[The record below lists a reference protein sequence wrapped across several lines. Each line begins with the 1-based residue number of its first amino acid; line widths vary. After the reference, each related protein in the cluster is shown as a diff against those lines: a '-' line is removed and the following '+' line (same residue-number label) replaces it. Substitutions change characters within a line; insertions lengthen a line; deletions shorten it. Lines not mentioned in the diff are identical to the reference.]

1 MTTDRPSAAL
11 VALVIPNSR
20 WQGKKGWMILP
31 HAALI
36 LTALLKDK
44 FDFRILDANAAD
56 LSESDVGAWLREHR
70 PRVVLVS
77 ALAVEYHS
85 QYHAIP
91 ALARQ
96 NCPEAATVIGG
107 VYPTVLGEEA
117 IRDPN
122 LDWIFIGHAEERV
135 EEFLRLVLAGE
146 NERVRALPG
155 IGYRDAR
162 GEPVINEVTSRI
174 VNVKNLVR
182 PDYSLLDVEAYVN
195 QTSKDYQFNT
205 RERSAPI
212 ISSYG
217 CPYNCLFCATRTISG
232 RGVVYRAVE
241 EVLDEIDFLRTKFGV
256 RHLVFIDDCL
266 LGNRPRIETL
276 LGAMIERGWGL
287 TWKAASVSAWHLD
300 EPLLKLMKASGCVQ
314 LTISVESGSPRVLN
328 RVIRKPL
335 KLPTVEP
342 LVRICKEVGI
352 DIGANF
358 VIGFPGETW
367 EEVRQ
372 TFAFAE
378 RCNFDL
384 AHFHIATPLPKTDLY
399 YLARDKGLLPPD
411 FSFTDPKYL
420 GFAQAFIAT
429 DEFTPFELMV
439 LRAFEWDR
447 INFSTPE
454 KTAKAAR
461 MMNMTL
467 EELAEHR
474 RQTRRKLG
482 VHVAKAD

>member
-1 MTTDRPSAAL
+1 MTTAPHHTAL

-36 LTALLKDK
+36 LTAVLKGE

-56 LSESDVGAWLREHR
+56 LSEDDVRAWLREHR

-77 ALAVEYHS
+77 ALAVEYHR
-85 QYHAIP
+85 QYHAVP
-91 ALARQ
+91 ALVREC
-96 NCPEAATVIGG
+96 CPDAVTVLGG

-117 IRDPN
+117 VRDRN
-122 LDWIFIGHAEERV
+122 IDWIFIGHAEERV
-135 EEFLRLVLAGE
+135 VDFLKLVLAGE
-146 NERVRALPG
+146 DDRVRALPG
-155 IGYRDAR
+155 VGYRDER
-162 GEPVINEVTSRI
+162 GEPVINPVTSYVI
-174 VNVKNLVR
+174 NLKKLVR
-182 PDYSLLDVEAYVN
+182 PDYSLIDVAAYVD
-195 QTSKDYQFNT
+195 QSSKDYQFNA
-205 RERSAPI
+205 RVRSAPI

-232 RGVVYRAVE
+232 RGVVYRPLE
-241 EVLDEIDFLRTKFGV
+241 EVLEEIDFLRTRFGV
-256 RHLVFIDDCL
+256 GHLVFIDDCL
-266 LGNRPRIETL
+266 LGNRPRIEAL

-300 EPLLKLMKASGCVQ
+300 ESLLRLMKASGCVQ

-335 KLPTVEP
+335 KLQSVPPV
-342 LVRICKEVGI
+342 VRWCKEIGI

-367 EEVRQ
+367 EELRQ
-372 TFAFAE
+372 TFAFAD
-378 RCNFDL
+378 RCGFDL

-399 YLARDKGLLPPD
+399 LLAREQGVLPAD

-447 INFSTPE
+447 INFCTPE
-454 KTAKAAR
+454 RTAKAAR
-461 MMNMTL
+461 MMNMTV

-482 VHVAKAD
+482 VHVAGR

>member
-1 MTTDRPSAAL
+1 MTNAPDRAAL
-11 VALVIPNSR
+11 VALIIPNSR

-36 LTALLKDK
+36 LTALLKEQ

-56 LSESDVGAWLREHR
+56 LSEAAVGAWLREHQ

-77 ALAVEYHS
+77 ALAVEYHG

-91 ALARQ
+91 ALARAH
-96 NCPEAATVIGG
+96 CPEAVTVIGG
-107 VYPTVLGEEA
+107 VYPTVLGEEVL
-117 IRDPN
+117 RDPN
-122 LDWIFIGHAEERV
+122 VDWIFTGHAEERAV
-135 EEFLRLVLAGE
+135 EFLRLILAGE
-146 NERVRALPG
+146 RERVRALPG
-155 IGYRDAR
+155 VGYRDAS
-162 GEPVINEVTSRI
+162 GAPVINPVASHI
-174 VNVKNLVR
+174 GDVKQLVR
-182 PDYSLLDVEAYVN
+182 PDYSLLDVAAYVDQN
-195 QTSKDYQFNT
+195 SKDYQFNA
-205 RERSAPI
+205 RVPSAPI

-232 RGVVYRAVE
+232 RGVVYRPVE
-241 EVLDEIDFLRTKFGV
+241 EVLEEIDFLRTRFGV

-266 LGNRPRIETL
+266 LGNRPRIEAL
-276 LGAMIERGWGL
+276 LGGMIERKWDMS
-287 TWKAASVSAWHLD
+287 WKAASVSAWHLD
-300 EPLLKLMKASGCVQ
+300 EPLLTLMKASGCRQ

-328 RVIRKPL
+328 QLIRKPL
-335 KLPTVEP
+335 KLPSVQP
-342 LVRICKEVGI
+342 VVRMCKALGI

-358 VIGFPGETW
+358 VIGFPTETW
-367 EEVRQ
+367 EELRQ

-378 RCNFDL
+378 LCDFDL

-399 YLARDKGLLPPD
+399 LLAREQGLLPAD

-429 DEFTPFELMV
+429 EEFTPFELMV

-454 KTAKAAR
+454 KTAKAAQ

-467 EELAEHR
+467 EELKEHR
-474 RQTRRKLG
+474 KQTRRKLG
-482 VHVAKAD
+482 IHVATSG